1 MTEQPSSEPSRIVLV
16 VGVDLSEVSEHLLT
30 KARDLVRAV
39 DIAELHVVH
48 VVRPE
53 PLRERLAEPVLSPEG
68 PGTKALRE
76 SAHWELE
83 RLCRSIV
90 GESGAKWTIHV
101 PVGPPADTLARVAR
115 LVNADVIVIE
125 AHEHTWVHRAFHR
138 SIVARVARNAPCSVL
153 TLRAPRQ
160 PVAAKDKNGVAIPAA
175 VPSARAAM

>member
-1 MTEQPSSEPSRIVLV
+1 MNEQPSSEPSRIVLV
-16 VGVDLSEVSEHLLT
+16 VGVDLSEVSEHLLA
-30 KARDLVRAV
+30 KARDLVRSV

-83 RLCRSIV
+83 RLCKSIV
-90 GESGAKWTIHV
+90 GDSGARWTIHV
-101 PVGPPADTLARVAR
+101 PVGPAADMLARVAR
-115 LVNADVIVIE
+115 LVKADVIVIE

-138 SIVARVARNAPCSVL
+138 SIVARVARTAPCSVL

-160 PVAAKDKNGVAIPAA
+160 TAATTAKNGVAIPAA
-175 VPSARAAM
+175 TPSANAM